1 MLKLAYFLLVTLCY
15 VESCSIDP
23 SWKDKHRT
31 VGIGHYKCWP
41 KTINEQQV
49 LGEFDQKNQRRIWN
63 RLNFFFIFLVEHK
76 LWKKDANRKAEEA
89 IAEDPENTICERSWW
104 IFQGWTI
111 KCTRAPYR
119 GLDCGSGVHGVMWSK
134 NKYKWRSEFIAEDS
148 LGTGPCGIS

>member
-1 MLKLAYFLLVTLCY
+1 MKQTNL
-15 VESCSIDP
+15 
-23 SWKDKHRT
+23 
-31 VGIGHYKCWP
+31 
-41 KTINEQQV
+41 
-49 LGEFDQKNQRRIWN
+49 
-63 RLNFFFIFLVEHK
+63 FFIFLVEHK